1 MIRLYYF
8 KNNYGDDLSP
18 YIISRLSDDSIK
30 FSKPFSIKRLI
41 TDILIMGRDLAFLKG
56 FHNFS
61 FSYTLS
67 SPLLLS
73 VGSIISLAK
82 INCFVWGSGIH
93 YKEDPINILAKIK
106 AVRGPLTIKRL
117 EALGYPDFEHVAMG
131 DPALLLPL
139 IYTPSSEKDYKIGII
154 LHNNDLNHISSVL
167 KNSKLKNDILLIPL
181 KTKHKSVD
189 KITDEICSCEMILS
203 TSLHGL
209 IVPHAYGIPALRIE
223 ASKIHG
229 DGVKFAD
236 YFQSVGILPYDPFQ
250 FSSLKLDSLNSL
262 QELFSK
268 ESSITLPTVDILGI
282 QRDLLR
288 TAPFELK
295 KNYFLK

>member
-18 YIISRLSDDSIK
+18 YLISRLSNDSIR

-41 TDILIMGRDLAFLKG
+41 IDILIMGRDLAFFKG

-82 INCFVWGSGIH
+82 KNCSVWGSGIH
-93 YKEDPINILAKIK
+93 YKEDPINIYAKIK
-106 AVRGPLTIKRL
+106 AVRGPLTLERL
-117 EALGYPDFEHVAMG
+117 IALGYQKIENIAIG

-139 IYTPSSEKDYKIGII
+139 IYTPSSKKKYKIGII
-154 LHNNDLNHISSVL
+154 LHNNDLAYISSIL
-167 KNSKLKNDILLIPL
+167 KNSKLKNAILLISL
-181 KTKHKSVD
+181 KTKHKSVEE
-189 KITDEICSCEMILS
+189 ITDEICSCEMILS

-209 IVPHAYGIPALRIE
+209 IVPHAYGIPALRIKKH
-223 ASKIHG
+223 KIHG
-229 DGVKFAD
+229 DGVKFTD
-236 YFQSVGILPYDPFQ
+236 YFQSVGIPHYEPLRFAD
-250 FSSLKLDSLNSL
+250 LELDSLNSL
-262 QELFSK
+262 QKLFSQK
-268 ESSITLPTVDILGI
+268 SQFTLPSANILEI
-282 QRDLLR
+282 QRNLFR
-288 TAPFELK
+288 AAPFKLK
-295 KNYFLK
+295 DKFYF